1 MKSHSFTQYIKENL
15 YDRLYDL
22 SDAFLMDHHTAILK
36 ERKLRKFE
44 LSDISVRRVNVQDA
58 DGDYICFDV
67 VVVTELDADHE
78 NDREDQIEVW
88 LRCFFS
94 MDLDREP
101 ATPIHIRTDFCEQ
114 VKRAKNG
121 LSDQLIPYICR
132 EDYEARAEAFL
143 DKYYPGREEQ
153 GHIDPYLLAERMGLR
168 ILERKLS
175 LDGSVFGQIIFY
187 DREAEFFREDVHTYK
202 EMVSARTIMI
212 DPAAARSWSIRSIAN
227 TIVHE
232 CIHYGLHR
240 KCFLF
245 ERLLNPELAAISCT
259 SNGEHDKT
267 QANAFQFM
275 EAQANALAPRVLMP
289 RNAVLELVLNSLK
302 GPEEEPEAPL
312 KMEAIIQILAD
323 HFQVSRSAAKIRLVE
338 LGFHSALGCF
348 YYLDDHY
355 LHPFSYQVSKED
367 AQKVTYAIGE
377 IDLIRLLASDKC
389 FGTFVASQNLLYIDG
404 HLVYDA
410 PDFVSRE
417 TTPLSLTDYALT
429 HMDEC
434 AIPFE
439 IEAVRGISKTV
450 RYYSECI
457 LFREKDSPYVLELK
471 FNEQYLKQSGKEKEE
486 ILQEDLEDGRKLF
499 LRLTNDFAA
508 SMKLAKDWSG
518 MTYEEIADKVN
529 LDERQVRRIFHGEGT
544 KTNTLVAI
552 LLAMKL
558 PVEVSLK
565 LMELSSCPLRYI
577 NQEHCIFHYALTT
590 LRGYD
595 MDTIRKKLD
604 KLGATL

>member
-1 MKSHSFTQYIKENL
+1 MNPHSFTQFVKVHFFDELFDLSGKYLKEKSNVIIKEK
-15 YDRLYDL
+15 RL
-22 SDAFLMDHHTAILK
+22 
-36 ERKLRKFE
+36 RRFE
-44 LSDISVRRVNVQDA
+44 MSDISVRHVNVQDA
-58 DGDYICFDV
+58 QNDRIRFDV
-67 VVVTELDADHE
+67 VVAVEIDAYHE
-78 NDREDQIEVW
+78 NGRGDQIEVW
-88 LRCFFS
+88 LRVFFS
-94 MDLDREP
+94 MDLDRAP
-101 ATPIHIRTDFCEQ
+101 ATPVHIRTEFCEQ
-114 VKRAKNG
+114 KERTKNG
-121 LSDQLIPYICR
+121 LSDQLIPYISR
-132 EDYEARAEAFL
+132 KDYEARAEEFL
-143 DKYYPGREEQ
+143 NRYYPSWEEKGR
-153 GHIDPYLLAERMGLR
+153 IDPYLLAEAMGLQ
-168 ILERKLS
+168 IIERKLS
-175 LDGSVFGQIIFY
+175 IDGSSFGQIIFF
-187 DREAEFFREDVHTYK
+187 DREEEFFQENGQIYRE
-202 EMVSARTIMI
+202 TIPAGTIVI
-212 DPAAARSWSIRSIAN
+212 DPAATHSWSMGSIHN

-245 ERLLNPELAAISCT
+245 EKLLSPELTAISCN
-259 SNGEHDKT
+259 SNGENGVG
-267 QANAFQFM
+267 QADAFQIM
-275 EAQANALAPRVLMP
+275 EVQANALAPRVLMP
-289 RNAVLELVLNSLK
+289 RNAVIDLVLGSLE
-302 GPEEEPEAPL
+302 GHEEDAEDPR
-312 KMEAIIQILAD
+312 KMEVVIRNLSE
-323 HFQVSRSAAKIRLVE
+323 HFQVSRNAAKIRLVE
-338 LGFHSALGCF
+338 LGFRSALGCL
-348 YYLDDHY
+348 YYLDGRY
-355 LHPFSYQVSKED
+355 LQPFSYQVAKED
-367 AQKVTYAIGE
+367 AQKFTYAIGE
-377 IDLIRLLASDKC
+377 IDLIRLLASNKSFC
-389 FGTFVASQNLLYIDG
+389 AFVMGQNLLYIDG

-486 ILQEDLEDGRKLF
+486 ILQKDLEDGRKLF

-558 PVEVSLK
+558 PAMVSLK
-565 LMELSSCPLRYI
+565 LMELSSCPLRYN